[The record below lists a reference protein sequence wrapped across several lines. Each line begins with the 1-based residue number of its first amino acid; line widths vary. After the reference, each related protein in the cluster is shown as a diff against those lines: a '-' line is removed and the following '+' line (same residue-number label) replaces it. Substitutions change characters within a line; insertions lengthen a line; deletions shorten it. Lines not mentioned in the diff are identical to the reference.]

1 MSEREL
7 ALADIRRAIYLH
19 EYNPEAL
26 MAQIV
31 ALAAPPVGVSPQ
43 PEGTWPADY
52 IGRSFVDGASWWQFH
67 HNGST
72 MFVSER
78 EEAEAEAERRYGP
91 PLSPVEPTP
100 EPPQGVNRQ
109 WLSRIA
115 ARLAAHDR
123 GDRSPSDDLFAWESL
138 AYLLKYLSVEPTPDA
153 QVCVWRER
161 EWDYESG
168 CRGTQISRDERSSG
182 PPDGWKHCPYCGKRL
197 EAGTDHVLSHPPAVS
212 GEGERLKEQA
222 AAYRAI
228 ALDALA
234 CWQGEDDRSDDNQRR
249 NRSARSRATL
259 RHRICAVDDT
269 VRASTP
275 TPGAPR

>member
-43 PEGTWPADY
+43 PDTALKEAATWVLNVVSGV
-52 IGRSFVDGASWWQFH
+52 GRAG
-67 HNGST
+67 G
-72 MFVSER
+72 E
-78 EEAEAEAERRYGP
+78 
-91 PLSPVEPTP
+91 P
-100 EPPQGVNRQ
+100 EPDEGQAAFQ
-109 WLSRIA
+109 ALADALS
-115 ARLAAHDR
+115 
-123 GDRSPSDDLFAWESL
+123 
-138 AYLLKYLSVEPTPDA
+138 TPDA

-197 EAGTDHVLSHPPAVS
+197 VVGTAPQG
-212 GEGERLKEQA
+212 GEQ
-222 AAYRAI
+222 
-228 ALDALA
+228 
-234 CWQGEDDRSDDNQRR
+234 
-249 NRSARSRATL
+249 
-259 RHRICAVDDT
+259 
-269 VRASTP
+269 
-275 TPGAPR
+275 